1 MNNLRSIHETEIV
14 DILDTINN
22 GIDDIGNAMVKK
34 NNRPLGGTS
43 SIAKAAAGLTL
54 VFPVICSSSIK
65 PSTAQMCTKMVER
78 SAVSMLRMLF
88 AANSLTNA
96 SDAYQHIAKFHT
108 NLDFDKIGLDDF
120 LDFADSLDENAI
132 GKPYGAIEDM
142 SMIHRI
148 NEDCRRNLNFYLE
161 DDVNESGI
169 TSFKIRNIG
178 NSMRVIKEAPD
189 NMPTYDD
196 FTSDYTGKDADGNV
210 TTVKRMDSEGSRSY
224 KAKRAEAEFNANYDQ
239 RQKNHDDDLNFKNS
253 EAIRNQRNEE
263 EKFDQNE
270 RRMKADADY
279 RAQQQKNYEDDTAY
293 RRGRDK
299 ETDAYKAKRDEVSDR
314 LAMMKMDMD
323 NIPKQLLSSDVKKAN
338 ELVPSLMVI
347 NFYTA
352 YDERGKD
359 VRYAQQAVIG
369 IKARMIGVMSSDI
382 ITKIITKTN
391 DSRVFLN
398 LVKAS
403 TREISFI
410 KDLFLGIDQAKLDAL
425 AKKRRGSSNS
435 LFKALERR
443 SLKGKIRK
451 TFGKD
456 NIHRAITSM
465 IVSQEEVELLKKYND
480 IDIEDPNIVTNFMER
495 MNLLYFII
503 VDEVSEV
510 AKIMVDDGSKT
521 FEEMTFNAME
531 RETDDKTSKQ
541 VLNLMT
547 KMR

>member
-1 MNNLRSIHETEIV
+1 MNNLRSIHETEVI

-22 GIDDIGNAMVKK
+22 GLDDIGNAMIKK

-54 VFPVICSSSIK
+54 TFPVICSSSIK
-65 PSTAQMCTKMVER
+65 PSTAQMCSKMVER
-78 SAVSMLRMLF
+78 SAVSMLRIVF

-108 NLDFDKIGLDDF
+108 NLDFDRIGLDDF
-120 LDFADSLDENAI
+120 LDFADSALGESAI
-132 GKPYGAIEDM
+132 NKPYGIEDM
-142 SMIHRI
+142 SLIMRI
-148 NEDCRRNLNFYLE
+148 NEDSKRNTDYYLE
-161 DDVNESGI
+161 DDINEAGI
-169 TSFKIRNIG
+169 ASFKIVNIG
-178 NSMRVIKEAPD
+178 NTMRVLKEADEDEPK
-189 NMPTYDD
+189 YSDD
-196 FTSDYTGKDADGNV
+196 KYYSTKIRQDKDGNDVAV
-210 TTVKRMDSEGSRSY
+210 TTMDN
-224 KAKRAEAEFNANYDQ
+224 RAYSAERKEWEYNTTRDDNARKENQRRRENAANYKQKMDQ
-239 RQKNHDDDLNFKNS
+239 
-253 EAIRNQRNEE
+253 QRYKEE
-263 EKFDQNE
+263 EDERNRTERQNDRE
-270 RRMKADADY
+270 YNRNRDIQSDEY
-279 RAQQQKNYEDDTAY
+279 RAT
-293 RRGRDK
+293 
-299 ETDAYKAKRDEVSDR
+299 RDEKQDR

-338 ELVPSLMVI
+338 ELTPSLMVI

-352 YDERGKD
+352 YDEKGKD

-369 IKARMIGVMSSDI
+369 IKAKMIGVMSSDI

-410 KDLFLGIDQAKLDAL
+410 KDLLLGIDQAKLDAL
-425 AKKRRGSSNS
+425 AKKRRGSSNE

-451 TFGKD
+451 SFGKD
-456 NIHRAITSM
+456 NLHRAITSM
-465 IVSQEEVELLKKYND
+465 VISQEEVELLKKYND
-480 IDIEDPNIVTNFMER
+480 IDIEDPGIVGTFMEK

-503 VDEVSEV
+503 VDETSEV
-510 AKIMVDDGSKT
+510 AKIMVDDGSRR
-521 FEEMTFNAME
+521 FEELTFNAME

>member
-1 MNNLRSIHETEIV
+1 
-14 DILDTINN
+14 
-22 GIDDIGNAMVKK
+22 
-34 NNRPLGGTS
+34 
-43 SIAKAAAGLTL
+43 
-54 VFPVICSSSIK
+54 
-65 PSTAQMCTKMVER
+65 
-78 SAVSMLRMLF
+78 
-88 AANSLTNA
+88 
-96 SDAYQHIAKFHT
+96 
-108 NLDFDKIGLDDF
+108 
-120 LDFADSLDENAI
+120 
-132 GKPYGAIEDM
+132 
-142 SMIHRI
+142 
-148 NEDCRRNLNFYLE
+148 
-161 DDVNESGI
+161 
-169 TSFKIRNIG
+169 
-178 NSMRVIKEAPD
+178 
-189 NMPTYDD
+189 
-196 FTSDYTGKDADGNV
+196 
-210 TTVKRMDSEGSRSY
+210 
-224 KAKRAEAEFNANYDQ
+224 
-239 RQKNHDDDLNFKNS
+239 
-253 EAIRNQRNEE
+253 
-263 EKFDQNE
+263 
-270 RRMKADADY
+270 MKADADY
-279 RAQQQKNYEDDTAY
+279 KAQQQKNYEDDTAY
-293 RRGRDK
+293 SRRRDK
-299 ETDAYKAKRDEVSDR
+299 EADAYRVKRDEVSDR

-465 IVSQEEVELLKKYND
+465 VVSQEEVELLKKYND

-510 AKIMVDDGSKT
+510 AKIMVDDGAKT